1 MPPLTENAAPAPT
14 ENATKD
20 TQRGQ
25 LNALVGLLVENSG
38 SQSTDL
44 VAALDAI
51 AAAINAKPSA

>member
-1 MPPLTENAAPAPT
+1 MPPLTENAAPPPADNT
-14 ENATKD
+14 TKD
-20 TQRGQ
+20 TQRNQ